1 MELSVKSHKDA
12 ELNAMYA
19 AAKQYD
25 VLVTFNG
32 NDVTGIQ
39 FNKRAAAPAK

>member
-1 MELSVKSHKDA
+1 MKSHQDA
-12 ELNAMYA
+12 ELSAMYA
-19 AAKQYD
+19 AAKSYD

-39 FNKRAAAPAK
+39 FNKRPAAAPAK